1 MNLQMHSRSLVLR
14 VLKAFL
20 DPPNL
25 STDPLFCLL
34 YVEIASI
41 SINRGGSEK
50 VRTQADGCGGKKKL
64 SVH

>member
-1 MNLQMHSRSLVLR
+1 MHLQMHSRSLVLR

-50 VRTQADGCGGKKKL
+50 VRTQADRL
-64 SVH
+64 WWER